1 MREQYSTL
9 ANNLLHAYHTKVMNL
24 KAATAIA
31 AEVRAN
37 STADHAFRL
46 SVGLEGLQTVA
57 KAACDDEAYE
67 EIERLISK
75 VSCGHYPIP
84 GSW

>member
-1 MREQYSTL
+1 MRQQYTTL
-9 ANNLLHAYHTKVMNL
+9 ADNLLNAYHIKVMNL
-24 KAATAIA
+24 KAATGIA
-31 AEVRAN
+31 AEVRAT

-57 KAACDDEAYE
+57 KAACDYEAYE

-75 VSCGHYPIP
+75 VSCGNFPIA